1 MAKQP
6 LVAKGKVSLKDFDPE
21 YNGGMVK
28 EEARLQTQAYREKF
42 SELQT
47 KLYADGRYSILIV
60 LQAMDAAGKD
70 STIKN
75 IFTGLNPQG
84 IEVTSFKA
92 PSTEEL
98 AHDFLWR
105 VHKAVPE
112 KGKIGVFNRSHYED
126 VLVVRVNKLVPDA
139 VWQARYD
146 HINHF
151 EALLRANNTTILK
164 FFLHISKDEQKK
176 RFEERLADPTKH
188 WKFST
193 GDLAVRAQWDHYMQA
208 YEDVFRQ
215 CSPKEAPW
223 HIVPA
228 NDKWYRDYVIMK
240 TIVETMEQLPL
251 RFPPAEEGLD
261 KIVVPD

>member
-1 MAKQP
+1 MAKQA
-6 LVAKGKVSLKDFDPE
+6 LIAKGNVKLCDFDPE
-21 YNGGMVK
+21 YNGGMNK
-28 EEARLQTQAYREKF
+28 EDAKLQTQAYREKL
-42 SELQT
+42 SLLQT
-47 KLYADGRYSILIV
+47 KLYADNRYSVLIV

-84 IEVTSFKA
+84 IKVTSFKV
-92 PSTEEL
+92 PSLEE
-98 AHDFLWR
+98 ASHDFLWR
-105 VHKAVPE
+105 IHKAVPE

-126 VLVVRVNKLVPDA
+126 VLVVRVNNYVAED

-151 EALLRANNTTILK
+151 ESLLEANNTTILK
-164 FFLHISKDEQKK
+164 FFLHISKEEQKK

-188 WKFST
+188 WKFSS
-193 GDLAVRAQWDHYMQA
+193 GDLEVRTQWDEYMQA
-208 YEDVFRQ
+208 YEDVFRK
-215 CSPKEAPW
+215 CSPKHAPW
-223 HIVPA
+223 HIVPS
-228 NDKWYRDYVIMK
+228 NNKWVRDFVVMK
-240 TIVETMEQLPL
+240 TIVEAMEALPL